1 MSHLRR
7 ALVPAAIAAIASLST
22 LLATQAF
29 SVQSADAPPPN
40 SPAMLKAEEAHDM
53 MNGMAGVWDMKGQTF
68 SPAGQPELTL
78 SGRCVW
84 QWAMNGAFLMG
95 ETLLSNGAGVMQEI
109 DCLGF
114 NSAGGTFQRTL
125 LTDRDSAMIWQQGAW
140 DASSKR
146 FTMQSVGSIPTAQG
160 GKRQVATV
168 VDLGRSDAMG
178 WTTTYF
184 ENGAI
189 VGTIRITCTRAQ
201 PGESE
206 ADVIPGMPG
215 TPMQVPTT
223 PSGGLDPNAM
233 QGQLNQMVANKQRLQ
248 GQIED
253 WKKRVKASQD
263 SFQQLSQ
270 P

>member
-29 SVQSADAPPPN
+29 SVQSGDAPSPN
-40 SPAMLKAEEAHDM
+40 SPAMLKAEEARDM

-68 SPAGQPELTL
+68 SPTGQPELTL

-84 QWAMNGAFLMG
+84 QWAMNGAFLVG
-95 ETLLSNGAGVMQEI
+95 ETLLSNG
-109 DCLGF
+109 
-114 NSAGGTFQRTL
+114 
-125 LTDRDSAMIWQQGAW
+125 
-140 DASSKR
+140 ASSKR

-168 VDLGRSDAMG
+168 VDLGRSDAMS

-215 TPMQVPTT
+215 TPMQVPTM

>member
-1 MSHLRR
+1 MIALRR
-7 ALVPAAIAAIASLST
+7 ALVPVLAAAVASVST
-22 LLATQAF
+22 IVASQAF
-29 SVQSADAPPPN
+29 SVQSDGGSSGT
-40 SPAMLKAEEAHDM
+40 SPAMLKAEEARAL
-53 MNGMAGVWDMKGQTF
+53 MNGMAGTWDMKGQTF
-68 SPAGQPELTL
+68 SASGQPELTL

-84 QWAMNGAFLMG
+84 QWAMQGAFLMG
-95 ETLLSNGAGVMQEI
+95 ETLLSNGGAVMQEI

-114 NSAGGTFQRTL
+114 NAAGGSFQRCL

-140 DASSKR
+140 DAASRR
-146 FTMQSVGSIPTAQG
+146 FTMQSVGSIPTPQG

-168 VDLGRSDAMG
+168 VDLGQPDSMA

-184 ENGAI
+184 ENGSV
-189 VGTIRITCTRAQ
+189 VGTIRITCSRAQ
-201 PGESE
+201 QGERE
-206 ADVIPGMPG
+206 ADVIPGAPSATPG
-215 TPMQVPTT
+215 V
-223 PSGGLDPNAM
+223 PSGTANPDDL

-263 SFQQLSQ
+263 AFQQLSQ

>member
-7 ALVPAAIAAIASLST
+7 AIVPVAVAAVASLST

-29 SVQSADAPPPN
+29 SVQSGDMPAAN
-40 SPAMLKAEEAHDM
+40 SPAMLKAEEAHAL

-68 SPAGQPELTL
+68 GASGQAELSL

-84 QWAMNGAFLMG
+84 QWAMNGAFLVG
-95 ETLLSNGAGVMQEI
+95 ETLLSNGSGVMQEI

-114 NSAGGTFQRTL
+114 NAAGGSFQRTL

-140 DASSKR
+140 DARSKR

-168 VDLGRSDAMG
+168 VDLGNADAMG
-178 WTTTYF
+178 WTTSYF

-206 ADVIPGMPG
+206 ADVIPGAPG
-215 TPMQVPTT
+215 APMQVPTT
-223 PSGGLDPNAM
+223 ANGALDPNAM
-233 QGQLNQMVANKQRLQ
+233 QGQLNQMVATKQRLQ

>member
-1 MSHLRR
+1 MIALRR
-7 ALVPAAIAAIASLST
+7 ALVPVLAATVASVST
-22 LLATQAF
+22 IVASQAF
-29 SVQSADAPPPN
+29 SVQADGGQANP
-40 SPAMLKAEEAHDM
+40 SPAMLKAEEARAL

-68 SPAGQPELTL
+68 GASGQAELSL

-84 QWAMNGAFLMG
+84 QWAMNGAFLVG
-95 ETLLSNGAGVMQEI
+95 ETLLSNGSGVMQEI

-114 NSAGGTFQRTL
+114 NAAGGSFQRTL

-140 DASSKR
+140 DADSRR
-146 FTMQSVGSIPTAQG
+146 FTMQSVGSIPTPQG

-168 VDLGRSDAMG
+168 VDLGQPETMG

-184 ENGAI
+184 ENGSV

-201 PGESE
+201 QGERE
-206 ADVIPGMPG
+206 ADVIPGAPAA
-215 TPMQVPTT
+215 VPTM
-223 PSGGLDPNAM
+223 PSGAVNPDAL